1 MERSFQ
7 TLTADPSEEGEV
19 RNEKL
24 LRIVLD
30 QLNREAQE
38 AGQGERAEPGRQHA

>member
-1 MERSFQ
+1 M
-7 TLTADPSEEGEV
+7 G
-19 RNEKL
+19 NEKL

-38 AGQGERAEPGRQHA
+38 AGQGERTEPGQQHA

>member
-7 TLTADPSEEGEV
+7 TLTADLSEGGEV
-19 RNEKL
+19 GNEKL
-24 LRIVLD
+24 LWIVLD

-38 AGQGERAEPGRQHA
+38 AGQGGRARQGDSA

>member
-7 TLTADPSEEGEV
+7 TLTADLSEEGQV
-19 RNEKL
+19 GNKKL
-24 LRIVLD
+24 LWIVLD

-38 AGQGERAEPGRQHA
+38 AGQGGRAEPG